1 MIDMK
6 TKDFYFDLPEELV
19 AQHPAETRG
28 GSRLLIY
35 DRKNEYRSHNTSH
48 GAEDRVTH
56 DMVSRLA
63 DYIPQDTLMVFNNTR
78 VRKARVYATS
88 DTGSRVEFLFLA
100 PMTSGNP
107 EGSTAHIGTGFSSL
121 PQDQPSDT
129 WQVMVSKT
137 KRQKPGRSYEFPAD
151 LKGEIIATEESL
163 RIIRLDR
170 QIDESY
176 FSREGHVPLP
186 PYIEREDDSSDDKRY
201 QTVYASREGS
211 VAAPTAGL
219 HITQS
224 ILEALDA
231 RGIRRCEI
239 TLHVG
244 LGTFL
249 PVRSESILDHNM
261 HSEEYEISEE
271 SAELITRQKQGGTPV
286 LAVGTT
292 SVRTLESAWQAE
304 QMRLPSGRNS
314 TDIFIYPGYKFQV
327 VDMLMTNFHTPES
340 TLLMLVSAFAGKD
353 EILRVYREA
362 VDEKYRFFSYGDAM
376 LIR

>member
-1 MIDMK
+1 MK
-6 TKDFYFDLPEELV
+6 TKDFYFNLPDELI
-19 AQHPAETRG
+19 AQHPSNTRG

-35 DRKNEYRSHNTSH
+35 DRKNIYRGQRPPIEH
-48 GAEDRVTH
+48 EDLVTH
-56 DMVSRLA
+56 DMVSSLA
-63 DYIPQDTLMVFNNTR
+63 DHIPPGTLMVFNNTR

-100 PMTSGNP
+100 PMAPAGENRSIATPQSQN
-107 EGSTAHIGTGFSSL
+107 GFIPL
-121 PQDQPSDT
+121 QQDRASNI

-137 KRQKPGRSYEFPAD
+137 KRQKPGRSYEFPGE
-151 LKGEIIATEESL
+151 LKGEIIAVDQSL

-170 QIDESY
+170 EIGESY
-176 FSREGHVPLP
+176 FSRQGHVPLP
-186 PYIEREDDSSDDKRY
+186 PYIEREDDSSDDRRY

-224 ILEALDA
+224 ILDELDA
-231 RGIRRCEI
+231 RGVRRCEI

-249 PVRSESILDHNM
+249 PVRSENILDHTM
-261 HSEEYEISEE
+261 HREEYEISPE
-271 SAELITRQKQGGTPV
+271 SAELITAQKRSGAPV

-292 SVRTLESAWQAE
+292 SVRTLESAWDSE
-304 QMRLPSGRNS
+304 GRLLPAGRDS
-314 TDIFIYPGYKFQV
+314 TDIFIYPGYDFQV

-353 EILRVYREA
+353 EILSVYREA
-362 VDEKYRFFSYGDAM
+362 VEQKYRFFSYGDAM